1 MSREV
6 FQRYT
11 PEEFQDFIREDP
23 MAAVEWL
30 KDEIDGISN
39 PDLHTAAK
47 AMFLL
52 VMVSQSLRVMIS
64 VDDPEAA
71 SMRLA
76 RLSILV
82 DERLMEMF
90 NEWLEERG

>member
-1 MSREV
+1 MSRET
-6 FQRYT
+6 FQKYT
-11 PEEFQDFIREDP
+11 PEEFEDFIREDP

-30 KDEIDGISN
+30 KDEINGIDN

-64 VDDPEAA
+64 VDDPEST

-76 RLSILV
+76 RLSILL

-90 NEWLEERG
+90 NEWLEERE